1 MTVEM
6 YNEGKV
12 YTRRSVPDALCV
24 IALRSIHWVAEG
36 TGISLE
42 PGG

>member
-1 MTVEM
+1 MTAEM
-6 YNEGKV
+6 YNEGEV
-12 YTRRSVPDALCV
+12 YSRCSVPDALCV
-24 IALRSIHWVAEG
+24 IALRSIRWVAEG

>member
-1 MTVEM
+1 MTAEM

-12 YTRRSVPDALCV
+12 HTRCTVPDALRV
-24 IALRSIHWVAEG
+24 IALRSIHWLAEG